1 MNFATI
7 LLITSIFNQVDY
19 IEIGPAL
26 LWGIIKTKKLPAA
39 REATHNTVN
48 VSLFVDNFHK
58 LFTPLIFPV

>member
-7 LLITSIFNQVDY
+7 LLITSIFNPVYY
-19 IEIGPAL
+19 IEIRPAL

-39 REATHNTVN
+39 RATHNTVN

-58 LFTPLIFPV
+58 LFTPLIFPA